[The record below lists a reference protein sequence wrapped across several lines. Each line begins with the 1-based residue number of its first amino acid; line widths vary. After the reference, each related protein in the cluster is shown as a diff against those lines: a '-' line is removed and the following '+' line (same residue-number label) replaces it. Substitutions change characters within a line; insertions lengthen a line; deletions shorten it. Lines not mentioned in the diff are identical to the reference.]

1 MGLFRVDEVLQ
12 IAMQAEEMA
21 RLLYEAVAAQTT
33 NRDVRAICRQLA
45 AQENGHYETFRAMKD
60 GMARQV
66 DSRRLSLEE
75 MGFVQALVQGK
86 VVPNEAQARRLA
98 RENSLQGVLDMAIQA
113 EKDSQGF
120 YRQILPGVDGADAQ
134 AVQRII
140 DEEKLHQQRLEQVR
154 SRLTA

>member
-33 NRDVRAICRQLA
+33 NRDVRALCRQLA
-45 AQENGHYETFRAMKD
+45 AQEKGHYETFRAMKD

-113 EKDSQGF
+113 EKDSQEF